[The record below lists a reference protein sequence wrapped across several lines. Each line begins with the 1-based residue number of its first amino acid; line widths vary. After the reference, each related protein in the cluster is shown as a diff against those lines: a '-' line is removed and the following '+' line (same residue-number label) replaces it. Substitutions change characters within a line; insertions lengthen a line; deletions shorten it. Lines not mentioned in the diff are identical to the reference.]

1 MKKHI
6 ILTLLCY
13 AFYFSNAQS
22 VSINTDGSAPA
33 AGNMLEIKKA
43 GRSKVAIKS
52 TSYLNDTTELQLSNR
67 LPSGAAGTDLN
78 IQFIKEAGLYF
89 NTTSDFLPF
98 INDSLFTMLRN
109 GQIGIGTKTPVAK
122 LDVIGSLRIA
132 DGTQAANKVLVSNA
146 TGLASWQPKTFGFAA
161 TGTFPAISNV
171 QSIPNAVN
179 TQVTVINLEEYDT
192 NGMYNAA
199 TGVVTIAETGV
210 YHVDISIN
218 YTQASIG
225 NYNLSL
231 VVGGSVKRLSSGR
244 VYSATFTDNLQLT
257 ISADISVTAGQTVR
271 IFTEQNSG
279 NSQLVNGGFFS
290 WFNMH
295 KLY

>member
-1 MKKHI
+1 MKQF
-6 ILTLLCY
+6 ILLLLFSY
-13 AFYFSNAQS
+13 AFYFSTAQS

-33 AGNMLEIKKA
+33 ADNMLEIKKA
-43 GRSKVAIKS
+43 GKSKVAIKS
-52 TSYLNDTTELQLSNR
+52 NSFIDTTQLQFSNR
-67 LPSGAAGTDLN
+67 DPGDFGTDLN
-78 IQFIKEAGLYF
+78 FRFIRELGLYIG
-89 NTTSDFLPF
+89 TTSDLPTNR
-98 INDSLFTMLRN
+98 NDSLFTMLRT
-109 GQIGIGTKTPVAK
+109 GQIGIGTKTPGAK

-132 DGTQAANKVLVSNA
+132 DGTQAANKVLMSNA

-161 TGTFPAISNV
+161 TGAFPAISNM

-179 TQVTVINLEEYDT
+179 TQVMAINLEEYDA
-192 NGMYNAA
+192 NGIYNAA

-218 YTQASIG
+218 YTQASNG

-231 VVGGSVKRLSSGR
+231 FVGGSVKRLSSGK

-257 ISADISVTAGQTVR
+257 ISADISVTAGQTLR